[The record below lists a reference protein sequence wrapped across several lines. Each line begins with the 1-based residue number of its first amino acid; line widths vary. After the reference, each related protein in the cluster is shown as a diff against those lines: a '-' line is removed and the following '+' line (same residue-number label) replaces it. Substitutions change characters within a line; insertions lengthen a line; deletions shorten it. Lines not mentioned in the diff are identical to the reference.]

1 MQVKIELSNNF
12 HTIRSSK
19 IKERITRE
27 LSIEEANALYN
38 LLEKL
43 LIKLEDKGREYWKE
57 RKKEIPEK
65 MFSLILNEIKE
76 ESNNGFA
83 EEDDQ
88 DLWGIEIL

>member
-1 MQVKIELSNNF
+1 MQVKIELLNNF

-19 IKERITRE
+19 IKERITRK

-57 RKKEIPEK
+57 RNKQIPEK